1 MEHKTYNKLGLYNS
15 YDKKHKERDALDYYA
30 TPPEEVLNILRQVDI
45 NFSNKIILEPCVGG
59 GHMLESIFEYLVDD
73 VEISGMAIPKKI
85 IATDIKDR
93 GAKEYCWRDFP
104 KDMPKENDELFTF
117 QYGLDFL
124 ADDYPYNSVDYII
137 MNPPYSTIE
146 PFTIRA
152 LEIAEKGILMLA
164 RLQFLEGKGRYENIL
179 RDNPPTDVY
188 VYVDRIKCYKNGD
201 FSQTESSAQAYAWF
215 YWNKEKEDKET
226 KLHWIRRVEN

>member
-1 MEHKTYNKLGLYNS
+1 MADNKSYNKLGLYNS
-15 YDKKHKERDALDYYA
+15 YDKNHKERDALDYYA
-30 TPPEEVLNILRQVDI
+30 TPSEEVENILYQLHIDFNNV
-45 NFSNKIILEPCVGG
+45 SILEPCVGG
-59 GHMLESIFEYLVDD
+59 GHMLKAILDYCTDLS
-73 VEISGMAIPKKI
+73 SWGSIPKEI

-93 GAKEYCWRDFP
+93 GAKEFCDY
-104 KDMPKENDELFTF
+104 KEKQLKFE
-117 QYGLDFL
+117 YGLDFF

-152 LEIAEKGILMLA
+152 LEIAEKGVLMLA

-179 RDNPPTDVY
+179 SENPPTDVY

-215 YWNKEKEDKET
+215 FWNKEKEDKET